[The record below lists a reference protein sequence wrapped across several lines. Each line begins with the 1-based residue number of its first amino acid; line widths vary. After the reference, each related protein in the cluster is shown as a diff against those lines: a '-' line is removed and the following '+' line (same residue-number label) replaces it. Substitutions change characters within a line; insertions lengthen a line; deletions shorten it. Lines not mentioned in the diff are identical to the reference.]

1 MIHLISH
8 RGNINGRIEEAEN
21 RPDYIDD
28 AIRLGYDVEIDIW
41 VKNDILY
48 LGHDVPQYEI
58 PLEWLLHRKG
68 RLWVHCKNVD
78 AMEYIYDTDLNYFWH
93 DTDTMTLTSKGYIWA
108 YPGRQPIRKS
118 IAVMPELKYMFTGVE
133 EDLSVCSGICS
144 DYIQNTNDKTL

>member
-48 LGHDVPQYEI
+48 LGHDNPQYEI
-58 PLEWLLHRKG
+58 PLEWLFHRKG

-78 AMEYIYDTDLNYFWH
+78 AMEYVYDTDLNYFWH

-108 YPGRQPIRKS
+108 YPGKQPIHNS
-118 IAVMPELKYMFTGVE
+118 IAVMPELKYMLTGVE
-133 EDLSVCSGICS
+133 EDLSGCSGICS
-144 DYIQNTNDKTL
+144 DYIQKYK

>member
-1 MIHLISH
+1 MIYLISH

-93 DTDTMTLTSKGYIWA
+93 DTDTMTLTSKGHIWA

-118 IAVMPELKYMFTGVE
+118 IAVMPELKYMLTGVK

-144 DYIQNTNDKTL
+144 DYIQKYK

>member
-8 RGNINGRIEEAEN
+8 RGNINGRINEAEN
-21 RPDYIDD
+21 RPEYIDD

-48 LGHDVPQYEI
+48 LGHDIPQYEI
-58 PLEWLLHRKG
+58 PLEWLFHRKG

-78 AMEYIYDTDLNYFWH
+78 AVEYVYDTDLNHFWH
-93 DTDTMTLTSKGYIWA
+93 DTDTMTLTSKGYIWV

-118 IAVMPELKYMFTGVE
+118 IAVMPELKYMLTGVE

-144 DYIQNTNDKTL
+144 DYIQKYK